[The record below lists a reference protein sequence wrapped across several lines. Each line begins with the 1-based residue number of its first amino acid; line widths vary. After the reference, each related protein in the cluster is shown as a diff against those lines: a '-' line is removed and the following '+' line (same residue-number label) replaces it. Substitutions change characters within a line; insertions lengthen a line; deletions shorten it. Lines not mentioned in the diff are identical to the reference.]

1 MPPPPPS
8 EGRTHQG
15 AALQRGRDPLHWK
28 DLQSPN
34 FRFFEE
40 ETFVASRMPEL
51 KLLSLAML
59 MALGGLTVRALD
71 AGRTLTQYGLRRFHL
86 EQGLPQSSV
95 QCILQSAD
103 GYLWVGTQDGL
114 ARFNG
119 ESFHSFPEKSYS
131 ITCMAEDGEGRLLLG
146 TESNGVLLFEKG
158 RFTPLGGSQP
168 FNSRVFD
175 LSYSPLQRALW
186 VATAEGLFRY
196 GDHWQQRSAPELE
209 GEQIYAVLADSL
221 GRVWA
226 GIGSKGLLCLQ
237 EDQVTLLTRQHGLH
251 ASVVVRLYE
260 DFDGIIWIGTLKG
273 LNTFRNGRLESH
285 PLRIE
290 SDFGLG
296 TFLVDRHGNIWTS
309 SYLEGLT
316 RHAEGGSTT
325 HGELANIPLQ
335 SILALYE
342 DREGSIWIGTDGEG
356 LLQLRDTL
364 FIPVS
369 EPEGLSNRMV
379 FPLLEDGRGRLW
391 AGMES
396 GALDCLEGRQI
407 RSYQLEDRFITSLA
421 LDREGRVLVGADSG
435 LFRVES
441 EKIQPYPDA
450 NEVANETIWAM
461 LCDSRDTLWL
471 GTTTSG
477 LIRKDEWGWT
487 RFPEPE
493 GVARKAINYLF
504 ESKTGELW
512 IATDGNGLLRLHQG
526 EFTRFGSREGF
537 SHLVLTSILE
547 DEQGALW
554 ITSHGGGLFRFKNG
568 SARAFTM
575 DDGLP
580 SNLFYQILAD
590 GSGHFWLSSTR
601 GIVRLAREGL
611 NAYAAGRQ
619 NSLAVNVFGQQDGL
633 RSIECNGGVQ
643 ACALVR
649 ADGTL
654 WFSTLQGLAAVDPLA
669 LEQGSVPPS
678 IAIEKVLLN
687 GQEQATENQVSL
699 EARGTIGKVEIHYSG
714 LYFSR
719 PGSLAYEFLLEGQD
733 LDWVSAGQ
741 RKTAYYS
748 KIGPGTYRFKV
759 RALTPEGLAS
769 PLPAQLEFNV
779 RPYFHQTRTFIFLLI
794 FVFSTLVYSAFR
806 LRFRALEARENQLNQ
821 LVQERTRELQSTAD
835 DLLMA
840 NEKLERLSNTDLLL
854 GIANRRLF
862 ERVME
867 EEWRRGLRYDR
878 PMSVIMA
885 DVDHFKLFNDAVGHL
900 AADEALIHVA
910 QKMQQTLNRPGDLL
924 ARYGGE
930 ELVVFLPETPL
941 EGARQVA
948 ERLRAAVTAL
958 AISHPG
964 LPEGGLLTVSLG
976 VAMRDET
983 MNGWKDL
990 VEQADRALYQSK
1002 QRGRNCAT
1010 AARES

>member
-1 MPPPPPS
+1 VLLYRAAGIHYIGEDLRPPI
-8 EGRTHQG
+8 
-15 AALQRGRDPLHWK
+15 
-28 DLQSPN
+28 

-40 ETFVASRMPEL
+40 ETAVAIRMPEI
-51 KLLSLAML
+51 KLLTLAICL
-59 MALGGLTVRALD
+59 LLGGNAVLALD

-119 ESFHSFPEKSYS
+119 ESFHTFPERSYS
-131 ITCMAEDGEGRLLLG
+131 ITCMVEDGEGRLLLG
-146 TESNGVLLFEKG
+146 TESNGVLLFDQG
-158 RFTPLGGSQP
+158 SFTPLGGSQP

-175 LSYSPLQRALW
+175 LSYSALQGALW
-186 VATAEGLFRY
+186 VATAEGLY
-196 GDHWQQRSAPELE
+196 CYTKHWQKQSAPEME
-209 GEQIYAVLADSL
+209 GEQVYAVLADSL

-237 EDQVTLLTRQHGLH
+237 EGHVTLFTRQHGLQ

-273 LNTFRNGRLESH
+273 LNAFRNGRMENH
-285 PLRIE
+285 PLRID

-296 TFLVDRHGNIWTS
+296 TFLIDRDANIWTS
-309 SYLEGLT
+309 SYLEGLS
-316 RHAEGGSTT
+316 RHSEGASVT
-325 HGELANIPLQ
+325 HAELANIPLQ

-342 DREGSIWIGTDGEG
+342 DREGTLWIGTDGEG

-379 FPLLEDGRGRLW
+379 FPLLEDGEGRLW

-396 GALDCLEGRQI
+396 GVLDCLTGRDI
-407 RSYQLEDRFITSLA
+407 RSYQLADLFITSLA
-421 LDREGRVLVGADSG
+421 LDRQGRVLVGADTG
-435 LFRVES
+435 LYRVEA
-441 EKIQPYPDA
+441 EKIQPYPGA
-450 NEVANETIWAM
+450 AEVANETIWAL

-471 GTTTSG
+471 GTTSSG
-477 LIRKDEWGWT
+477 LIRKDELGWT

-504 ESKTGELW
+504 ESRAGELW
-512 IATDGNGLLRLHQG
+512 IATDGNGLLRLHEG

-575 DDGLP
+575 ADGLP
-580 SNLFYQILAD
+580 SNLYYQILAD
-590 GSGHFWLSSTR
+590 DSGHFWLSSTR

-611 NAYAAGRQ
+611 NAFAAGRQ
-619 NSLAVNVFGQQDGL
+619 GSLAVNVFGQQDGL

-669 LEQGSVPPS
+669 LDQGSVPPS
-678 IAIEKVLLN
+678 IAIEKVLLDGSEHAAGN
-687 GQEQATENQVSL
+687 QIPLQASGV
-699 EARGTIGKVEIHYSG
+699 IGKVEIQYSG

-719 PGSLAYEFLLEGQD
+719 PGSLAYEFLLEGLD
-733 LDWVSAGQ
+733 LDWVEAGQ
-741 RKTAYYS
+741 RKTAVYNQ
-748 KIGPGTYRFKV
+748 IGPGKYRFKV
-759 RALTPEGLAS
+759 RAVTPEGLAS
-769 PLPAQLEFNV
+769 PLPAQLEFIV
-779 RPYFHQTRTFIFLLI
+779 QPHFHQTRSFFLLLTL
-794 FVFSTLVYSAFR
+794 VVATLVYSAFR
-806 LRFRALEARENQLNQ
+806 LRFRSLETRENQLNL
-821 LVQERTRELQSTAD
+821 LVEERTRELQTTAD
-835 DLLMA
+835 ALMIA

-878 PMSVIMA
+878 PMSVIMV

-900 AADEALIHVA
+900 AADEALIQVA
-910 QKMQQTLNRPGDLL
+910 RTMQQTLNRPGDLL

-930 ELVVFLPETPL
+930 ELVIFLPETPL
-941 EGARQVA
+941 EGALLVA
-948 ERLRAAVTAL
+948 ERLRAAVTTL
-958 AISHPG
+958 AIAHPG

-976 VAMRDET
+976 VAVREEG
-983 MNGWKDL
+983 MNSWKDL

-1010 AARES
+1010 AARGS